1 MNSYIE
7 PGMLFKRSH
16 VYLCISRDDQYTTV
30 LSVEITFKTQY
41 YIKFSNKTADEL
53 LLGRGHNKTIHQIAS
68 LLITR
73 TSET

>member
-7 PGMLFKRSH
+7 PGMLYKRSY
-16 VYLCISRDDQYTTV
+16 VYLCISRDDEYTTL

-41 YIKFSNKTADEL
+41 CVKFSNKLVDESL
-53 LLGRGHNKTIHQIAS
+53 YRHNIPIRQIS
-68 LLITR
+68 SPNGTR

>member
-1 MNSYIE
+1 MNSCIE
-7 PGMLFKRSH
+7 PGTLFKRSH

-53 LLGRGHNKTIHQIAS
+53 LCGRGHNKFIHQIAS
-68 LLITR
+68 PINIR